1 MPQFELVAMGGTF
14 DLIHAGHTA
23 LLDRAF
29 SVSSQVIIG
38 LTSDSL
44 AAKKGKT
51 PRHTY
56 RQRFDMLESLVK
68 KRYAGKSYVIS
79 QLDNDFG
86 PAVLEGK
93 VEALIVSDETAH
105 QGETL
110 NSQRRRRG
118 LEPVQVVIVPMIL
131 ASDGNR
137 ISSTRIR
144 NSEIDAEGK
153 LLKS

>member
-1 MPQFELVAMGGTF
+1 MTQFKLVAMGGTF

-29 SVSSQVIIG
+29 SISSGVIIG

-44 AAKKGKT
+44 AARKGKK

-56 RQRFDMLESLVK
+56 QQRFDILESLLK
-68 KRYAGKSYVIS
+68 KRFAGKSYTIS
-79 QLDNDFG
+79 PLDDDFG
-86 PAVLEGK
+86 PAVLEK
-93 VEALIVSDETAH
+93 EVEALIVSDETAH
-105 QGETL
+105 QGDVL
-110 NSQRRRRG
+110 NLKRSQKG
-118 LEPVQVVIVPMIL
+118 LDPVQVITVPMVL

-144 NSEIDAEGK
+144 NSEIDPQGN